1 MVEIKVVL
9 KASSEKRKR
18 TQVFPTPES
27 PIRSSLKSRS
37 YVFFAIGRS
46 GSGSRRRRPQGISPS
61 HYGQLLAQA
70 FSGRRTG
77 EAWEKEGSRGRGRPR
92 NGFVEEASTVAA
104 SGAFEGGDH
113 GSAASP
119 SRSARFR
126 GVGRDKMASPPPQ
139 GCSAGTLPRAREQ
152 ARPSR
157 ERGGREDS
165 LSVSLSLSRAAAA
178 APR

>member
-1 MVEIKVVL
+1 MVL

-46 GSGSRRRRPQGISPS
+46 GSGSRRRRPQGIGPS
-61 HYGQLLAQA
+61 HYGQLLTRA
-70 FSGRRTG
+70 FSGWRTG
-77 EAWEKEGSRGRGRPR
+77 KRGKKESSRGRGQPTK
-92 NGFVEEASTVAA
+92 GLVKEAQTVTAPAA
-104 SGAFEGGDH
+104 SEDGDG

-119 SRSARFR
+119 NRSARFR

-139 GCSAGTLPRAREQ
+139 GCSAGTLPRASGQ
-152 ARPSR
+152 ALLSR

-165 LSVSLSLSRAAAA
+165 LSRAET
-178 APR
+178 PR